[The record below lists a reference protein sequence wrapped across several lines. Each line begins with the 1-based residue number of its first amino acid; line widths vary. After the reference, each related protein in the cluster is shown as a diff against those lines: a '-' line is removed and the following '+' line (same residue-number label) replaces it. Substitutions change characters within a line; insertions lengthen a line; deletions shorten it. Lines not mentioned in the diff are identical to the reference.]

1 MRRLSPDGE
10 SRAGGASVRIKTIEA
25 VKDKEAPV
33 VLDSLKR
40 TLRRTLALAGLE
52 VHRSSAPSAH
62 GYHQRGA
69 LSGLLHHARNVGLSP
84 ATVIDVGAAYGDFTV
99 ECHRVFP
106 DAEYILVEPLEEFR
120 PFLEA
125 VSSSV
130 PKAQYVLAAASAES
144 GELTIN
150 VHPDLVG
157 SSVYLEDES
166 SNVNGVPRTVPA
178 IALDSLVD
186 DRGAIPPFLL
196 KIDVQGAELD
206 VLSGGESL
214 LQSAEYVLLEVSFF
228 EFFTDGPQ
236 FHDVVRFMDSRGFA
250 AYDISDLQYRPLDN
264 ALSQVDIAFVKQ
276 KGLFREHHQYAT
288 PAQREEQN
296 TAFTL
301 RKREVPKVGC

>member
-1 MRRLSPDGE
+1 
-10 SRAGGASVRIKTIEA
+10 V
-25 VKDKEAPV
+25 APA
-33 VLDSLKR
+33 SLKR
-40 TLRRTLALAGLE
+40 ILTKPLALAGLE
-52 VHRSSAPSAH
+52 LRRSHVPAASACHR
-62 GYHQRGA
+62 RGS
-69 LSGLLHHARNVGLSP
+69 LSGLLHHSKDVGLSP

-106 DAEYILVEPLEEFR
+106 DANYILVEPLEEYR

-130 PKAQYVLAAASAES
+130 TKAQYVLAAASAQT
-144 GELTIN
+144 GELVIN

-157 SSVYLEDES
+157 SSSYLEDEN

-228 EFFTDGPQ
+228 EFFTGGPQ

-276 KGLFREHHQYAT
+276 KGFFREHHQYAT
-288 PAQREEQN
+288 PGQREEQN
-296 TAFTL
+296 RVFTL
-301 RKREVPKVGC
+301 RMREVPKAER

>member
-1 MRRLSPDGE
+1 MVSH
-10 SRAGGASVRIKTIEA
+10 
-25 VKDKEAPV
+25 
-33 VLDSLKR
+33 SLKK

-52 VHRSSAPSAH
+52 VHRRRAPRAPGH
-62 GYHQRGA
+62 DQRGS
-69 LSGLLHHARNVGLSP
+69 LSGLLHHAKKAGLSP
-84 ATVIDVGAAYGDFTV
+84 ATVIDVGAAYADFTV

-106 DAEYILVEPLEEFR
+106 DVNYILVEPLEEYR

-130 PKAQYVLAAASAES
+130 PKAQYVLAAASARS

-157 SSVYLEDES
+157 SSAYLEDEN

-178 IALDSLVD
+178 VALDFLVD

-206 VLSGGESL
+206 VLSGGERL

-228 EFFTDGPQ
+228 EFFTGGPQ
-236 FHDVVRFMDSRGFA
+236 FHDVVRFMHSRGFA

-264 ALSQVDIAFVKQ
+264 ALSQVNIAFVKQ
-276 KGLFREHHQYAT
+276 KGFFREHHQYAT

-296 TAFTL
+296 RAFTL
-301 RKREVPKVGC
+301 RKRVVPKAEH